1 MKILE
6 TKAYKVIMGY
16 VYGWGATAVI
26 VGALFKILHLPGASW
41 VLMIGMLVEAA
52 IFFLSAFEPPM
63 EHYDW
68 ARCFSCTWKKWCQ
81 VG

>member
-26 VGALFKILHLPGASW
+26 VGALG
-41 VLMIGMLVEAA
+41 
-52 IFFLSAFEPPM
+52 
-63 EHYDW
+63 Y
-68 ARCFSCTWKKWCQ
+68 
-81 VG
+81 